1 MDARAAFLGPAL
13 SAALADIP
21 MRHVLEIAGGS
32 GAYACA
38 LVDRSPQLRATV
50 FERAPVDSAARA
62 LLAERGYSD
71 RIEVASGDMFTDP
84 LPAHHD
90 EQRRPG
96 TETFDHQRPGI
107 RRLVCAW

>member
-1 MDARAAFLGPAL
+1 
-13 SAALADIP
+13 
-21 MRHVLEIAGGS
+21 
-32 GAYACA
+32 
-38 LVDRSPQLRATV
+38 
-50 FERAPVDSAARA
+50 
-62 LLAERGYSD
+62 
-71 RIEVASGDMFTDP
+71 MFTDP